1 MKSFIGAV
9 IFICVAFSANAQLL
23 WKVSGNGLT
32 QPSYIIGTHH
42 LAPFSIMDS
51 IAGLQKAMNET
62 QQVYGELKMSE
73 MQSPATMGK
82 MQKAM
87 MIESDTTL
95 TSLLS
100 PEDFESANK
109 FCKENLMVDLN
120 MAPKLKPAFLL
131 NNVVVMAYVKH
142 VGKFNPQEQL
152 DTFFQS
158 QAAQN
163 GKKVDG
169 LETAE
174 FQFNL
179 LFNGSSLQRQA
190 QLLMCTL
197 NNIEAEVENGELLYG
212 ESHILCNL
220 FSVDA
225 IQRMGTN
232 PLPYH
237 TAFKK
242 AQFIDKEGNLVV
254 PDSPNAFKFEAFL
267 FDAFGEVDD
276 MAKIKIKR
284 EEEFAP
290 VKNADDAGVDCP
302 STARKLYE
310 DFYHLK

>member
-23 WKVSGNGLT
+23 WKVSGNGLN
-32 QPSYIIGTHH
+32 QPSFIIGTHH

-51 IAGLQKAMNET
+51 IAGLQKALNET

-73 MQSPATMGK
+73 MQIPATMEK

-87 MIESDTTL
+87 MIANDTTL

-100 PEDFESANK
+100 PEDFEIANK
-109 FCKENLMVDLN
+109 FCKENLMLDLN

-142 VGKFNPQEQL
+142 IGKFNPQEQL

-158 QAAQN
+158 QATQN

-174 FQFNL
+174 FQFDL

-197 NNIEAEVENGELLYG
+197 NNIDTEVESLKKLTNAYMKQDLNTMLQISEERKGNQCDSSASEEDAMIYNRNQSWAQKLPAIMKAAPTFVAVGALHLPGEKGLL
-212 ESHILCNL
+212 NL
-220 FSVDA
+220 
-225 IQRMGTN
+225 
-232 PLPYH
+232 L
-237 TAFKK
+237 KK
-242 AQFIDKEGNLVV
+242 QGYTVE
-254 PDSPNAFKFEAFL
+254 
-267 FDAFGEVDD
+267 
-276 MAKIKIKR
+276 
-284 EEEFAP
+284 P
-290 VKNADDAGVDCP
+290 VK
-302 STARKLYE
+302 
-310 DFYHLK
+310 